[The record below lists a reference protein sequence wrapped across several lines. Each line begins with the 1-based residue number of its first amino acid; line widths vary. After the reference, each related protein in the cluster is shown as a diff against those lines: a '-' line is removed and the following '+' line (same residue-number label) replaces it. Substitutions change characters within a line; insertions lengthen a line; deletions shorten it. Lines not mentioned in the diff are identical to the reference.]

1 MVEGADAVSVTDC
14 IELYVPDPGD
24 ADTVGGGMIVYPAVK
39 TGPVLEPSFAKNFSV
54 ELLLIVIPDTGL
66 GPLGLDT
73 VGVVPS
79 VV

>member
-39 TGPVLEPSFAKNFSV
+39 TGPVLEPSFAKNFKV
-54 ELLLIVIPDTGL
+54 ALLLIVIPDTGL
-66 GPLGLDT
+66 GPLVLDM
-73 VGVVPS
+73 VGVEPS